1 MHKRILILGGSNFQ
15 IPLIRLAKE
24 RGLHVITCDY
34 LPSNPGHA
42 MADEHHDVSTT
53 DKDGVLA
60 LARRIGVDAVATL
73 SSEPALQTVS
83 YVANTLGLPGAPL
96 DAIIK
101 LTEKD
106 KFRALMAETGLRVPA
121 SIALSAAEAGDAA
134 ALEARLVA
142 GGKGHVVKPVD
153 SCGSKGITV
162 LDAGSAGLAPALRLA
177 LDHSLAK
184 RCIVEEYIEGEQIH
198 GDGFLRDGQ
207 LVYHYLGNH
216 IFYTKTH
223 NRIPVST
230 RWPSGFGDGVLEEIA
245 RQVETI
251 AGASGYVDGPVN
263 IEARVTPAGEVFI
276 IEVAPRN
283 GGNYVPIIQQQLTGF
298 DFVGK
303 VLDGALGIRPELESD
318 LPRRGVG
325 AHYVLHADRDA
336 RFAGLQVSDRIKDKI
351 LSLNLFKH
359 EGEPVQQFV
368 GSHTTIG
375 VVLLRFDSVAERDQL
390 MADARSHLAVILN

>member
-207 LVYHYLGNH
+207 LVSRRSLARSKRSPAPAAMSMARSTSRHGSRRPARFSSSKWRRAMAATTSRSSSSNSPGS
-216 IFYTKTH
+216 ISSARCSTGRWESGRSW
-223 NRIPVST
+223 NRIS
-230 RWPSGFGDGVLEEIA
+230 RGAASA
-245 RQVETI
+245 RTMFFMPT
-251 AGASGYVDGPVN
+251 ATHGS
-263 IEARVTPAGEVFI
+263 PAC
-276 IEVAPRN
+276 R
-283 GGNYVPIIQQQLTGF
+283 
-298 DFVGK
+298 
-303 VLDGALGIRPELESD
+303 
-318 LPRRGVG
+318 
-325 AHYVLHADRDA
+325 
-336 RFAGLQVSDRIKDKI
+336 
-351 LSLNLFKH
+351 
-359 EGEPVQQFV
+359 
-368 GSHTTIG
+368 
-375 VVLLRFDSVAERDQL
+375 
-390 MADARSHLAVILN
+390 